1 VKGDNA
7 VLKVTY
13 SEIVKNPNPYVKGTL
28 VERTKNV
35 SSLKEAVNF
44 SRYIANTANIVGKPV
59 IEEID

>member
-1 VKGDNA
+1 M
-7 VLKVTY
+7 LKVTY